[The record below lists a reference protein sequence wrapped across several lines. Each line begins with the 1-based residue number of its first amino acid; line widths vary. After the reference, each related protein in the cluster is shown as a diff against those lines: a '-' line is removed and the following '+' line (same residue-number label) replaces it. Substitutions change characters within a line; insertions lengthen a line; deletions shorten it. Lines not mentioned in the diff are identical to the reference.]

1 VLEATRAT
9 LTVSVDIAMRAVAL
23 PNPPP
28 IRFALD
34 ARSQRRL
41 LRGIDEVDE
50 TLMRRERIE
59 QFRVVQR
66 ARFPWLDAV
75 DADAAHP

>member
-1 VLEATRAT
+1 
-9 LTVSVDIAMRAVAL
+9 
-23 PNPPP
+23 
-28 IRFALD
+28 
-34 ARSQRRL
+34 
-41 LRGIDEVDE
+41 
-50 TLMRRERIE
+50 MRRERIE